1 MIEQV
6 RIVLCAFETLF
17 LGCFGYFSPN
27 RVDVCDFYSLG
38 GVVFECVF
46 ELFDD
51 IYVESSTKTGVGGE
65 NDDSNAFH
73 FALNSIGRGEFAFE
87 RSYKRRH
94 DAMEL
99 LLVGKHLFDGL
110 LRVVQ
115 FRTGYHFHGTRDLTG
130 AVD

>member
-1 MIEQV
+1 MIAT
-6 RIVLCAFETLF
+6 R
-17 LGCFGYFSPN
+17 
-27 RVDVCDFYSLG
+27 
-38 GVVFECVF
+38 
-46 ELFDD
+46 
-51 IYVESSTKTGVGGE
+51 
-65 NDDSNAFH
+65 FH

-99 LLVGKHLFDGL
+99 LFVGKHLFDGL
-110 LRVVQ
+110 LRVMQ

>member
-1 MIEQV
+1 M
-6 RIVLCAFETLF
+6 RIRNLVSWRLRQLFE
-17 LGCFGYFSPN
+17 
-27 RVDVCDFYSLG
+27 R
-38 GVVFECVF
+38 VF
-46 ELFDD
+46 ELFDY
-51 IYVESSTKTGVGGE
+51 IYVESSTKTGIGGE
-65 NDDSNAFH
+65 YDDSNAFH
-73 FALNSIGRGEFAFE
+73 FALNSIGGGEFAFE